1 MKMWMESKIKCKI
14 CGKFVSKGN
23 AYLTIHI
30 KRKHNISLEEYVI
43 KYYDNLDCDFR
54 LQKCGFCYR
63 DAEYKLLIDHDNM
76 TYKKYYNGFLCD
88 TIECKKEISL
98 SILGNPYDKK
108 KYEKVGSKSEY
119 ISKKYKIS
127 LDDAK
132 LKKYKPRKILESH
145 KSSLNGF
152 ILRHGKKE
160 GMKKYKERCEKI
172 SKSNKKEWYIEK
184 YGNEIGNKKWKE
196 YIDKLKKS
204 SGNKVSKASLK
215 IKNILENLKIDYE
228 MEFNVLKTKFSD
240 YYLKEYNTIIE
251 FYGDYWHC
259 NPLIYDKDYY
269 HQYIKKNS

>member
-184 YGNEIGNKKWKE
+184 YGNEIE
-196 YIDKLKKS
+196 YIDKL
-204 SGNKVSKASLK
+204 NPSL
-215 IKNILENLKIDYE
+215 E
-228 MEFNVLKTKFSD
+228 S
-240 YYLKEYNTIIE
+240 
-251 FYGDYWHC
+251 
-259 NPLIYDKDYY
+259 
-269 HQYIKKNS
+269 YIKKHGEKEGMKKYKERCEKISKSNKKEWYIEKYGNEID